1 HAFPAVTP
9 ADMPTAVKFPSNI
22 GTFDGSCDPERWL
35 KKIRRAFRN
44 ANGGHDVEPSFHIQA
59 IDDALEGEAVAFL
72 RSSPQLRLVVERADA
87 YSASS
92 GDLLAL
98 EDALKERFAVSYEN
112 AQTLVSASVEIAQ
125 NDGESLDSYL
135 CRVLALL
142 RRAGG
147 RDKPLGANQE
157 PLTQLEAFNLDGF
170 IQRFVRGLHN
180 KELIQEAIYR
190 DVLAADSLRSAADV
204 IKRAARILESRNQ
217 EALSQARSAK
227 IPLMEQYIRNRSGVS
242 ANEELSRAYGLHP
255 DLTDTWGGSMDNS
268 VPLDSLMARLQPSMA
283 HLGIPG
289 AWSGAH
295 SYAEQSYSSQYSSRS
310 SYIRPQHYHDWPRQP
325 SVNQQ
330 VAVNSTQIVA
340 RPVLASAPA
349 SAPAP
354 VPVSAPAPAPGP
366 APAFAPVLTSAPAP
380 VLAPAPAQ
388 VPAPVPAPVPVS
400 VPVSA
405 AVPAFDLLA
414 RDSANLHQLRNTT
427 PRGHEVAAESESNAD
442 TLEPSCD
449 DSIGLEEDDGQHC
462 GLAAG
467 TQHVGPPV
475 GTRYVAVGAELES
488 SAVADDIERPR
499 DDSQLVEYRELSE
512 EKTGI
517 RATVEEVVDE
527 EGTLRPILQSLEEV
541 DENILEITEGVPASE
556 KHQGMSITEVCS
568 DDETPLSRAVP
579 LVGEKTVECS
589 IPALSEIWGRGG
601 LGPIDWKALTSR
613 VSVPSMESCHISFEL
628 LRESREP
635 SSSIIVRKKR
645 RKKKKEVGIVVAS
658 RQSCKNVGL
667 VGVTNRLLQ
676 IVLNKV
682 IKNLTDWDLIL
693 NSRYIESMGFSPVG
707 VLYGLSRAAGTGLK
721 AFLTQTSC
729 GWDDHFCKSLTWP
742 LETSLEGD
750 PIVRWIG
757 HVEERRPE
765 VECKG
770 QVEAVAENIVMSR
783 GVRNRSLLE
792 IW

>member
-1 HAFPAVTP
+1 
-9 ADMPTAVKFPSNI
+9 
-22 GTFDGSCDPERWL
+22 
-35 KKIRRAFRN
+35 
-44 ANGGHDVEPSFHIQA
+44 
-59 IDDALEGEAVAFL
+59 
-72 RSSPQLRLVVERADA
+72 
-87 YSASS
+87 
-92 GDLLAL
+92 
-98 EDALKERFAVSYEN
+98 
-112 AQTLVSASVEIAQ
+112 
-125 NDGESLDSYL
+125 
-135 CRVLALL
+135 
-142 RRAGG
+142 
-147 RDKPLGANQE
+147 
-157 PLTQLEAFNLDGF
+157 
-170 IQRFVRGLHN
+170 
-180 KELIQEAIYR
+180 
-190 DVLAADSLRSAADV
+190 
-204 IKRAARILESRNQ
+204 
-217 EALSQARSAK
+217 
-227 IPLMEQYIRNRSGVS
+227 
-242 ANEELSRAYGLHP
+242 
-255 DLTDTWGGSMDNS
+255 
-268 VPLDSLMARLQPSMA
+268 
-283 HLGIPG
+283 
-289 AWSGAH
+289 
-295 SYAEQSYSSQYSSRS
+295 
-310 SYIRPQHYHDWPRQP
+310 
-325 SVNQQ
+325 
-330 VAVNSTQIVA
+330 IVA

-354 VPVSAPAPAPGP
+354 VPVSAPAPAPAP

-380 VLAPAPAQ
+380 VSAPAPAQ

-405 AVPAFDLLA
+405 AVPAFDLAA

-449 DSIGLEEDDGQHC
+449 DSIGLEEDDGQYC

-467 TQHVGPPV
+467 TQYVGPPV
-475 GTRYVAVGAELES
+475 GTRYVAVGAELETS
-488 SAVADDIERPR
+488 ADDIERPR
-499 DDSQLVEYRELSE
+499 DDSQLVEYRELNE

-541 DENILEITEGVPASE
+541 DEDILEIMEGVPTSE
-556 KHQGMSITEVCS
+556 KYQGMSIV
-568 DDETPLSRAVP
+568 ETVKR
-579 LVGEKTVECS
+579 S

-613 VSVPSMESCHISFEL
+613 VSVPSMESCHISSEL